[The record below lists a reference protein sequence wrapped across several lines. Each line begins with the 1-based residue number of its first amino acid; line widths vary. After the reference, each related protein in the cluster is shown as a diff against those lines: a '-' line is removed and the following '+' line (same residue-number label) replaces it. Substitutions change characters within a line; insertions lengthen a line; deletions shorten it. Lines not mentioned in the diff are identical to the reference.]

1 MKIINKIL
9 SIINLVTDYFKTKN
23 KPTYNHY
30 LLSLK
35 PPNNTCIPLGN
46 IKNLEK
52 DILGLTILL
61 GKFYKK
67 LDQKHVVKNQELYLF
82 KEVKKLDELKI
93 DEVYCILVR
102 YSRSNTI
109 HLHYLH
115 QIDTIINNKMYIK
128 YKGKIFL
135 IEFDKIWKLLFIDKK
150 YKYKYEE

>member
-9 SIINLVTDYFKTKN
+9 SIINSVTNYFKTKN

-30 LLSLK
+30 LYLLS
-35 PPNNTCIPLGN
+35 PPKSDNTCIPLGN

-61 GKFYKK
+61 RGFYKK
-67 LDQKHVVKNQELYLF
+67 LNQKHVRKQELYLF

-93 DEVYCILVR
+93 GEINCILVR
-102 YSRSNTI
+102 LSKNNTI

-115 QIDTIINNKMYIK
+115 QIDTITNNKIYIIH
-128 YKGKIFL
+128 KGKIL
-135 IEFDKIWKLLFIDKK
+135 LKEFDKIWKLLFIDKK
-150 YKYKYEE
+150 YKYEE

>member
-9 SIINLVTDYFKTKN
+9 SIINSVTNYFKIKN

-35 PPNNTCIPLGN
+35 PNNTCIPIEN

-52 DILGLTILL
+52 DVLGLTILL
-61 GKFYKK
+61 GRFYKK
-67 LDQKHVVKNQELYLF
+67 LDQKHVRRKQGLYLF

-93 DEVYCILVR
+93 DEVGCILVR
-102 YSRSNTI
+102 SKKSNTI

-128 YKGKIFL
+128 HKGKIFL
-135 IEFDKIWKLLFIDKK
+135 IEFDKIWKLLGKK

>member
-9 SIINLVTDYFKTKN
+9 SIINLVTNYFKTKN

-52 DILGLTILL
+52 DVLGLTILL
-61 GKFYKK
+61 RRFYKK
-67 LDQKHVVKNQELYLF
+67 LDQKHVRKQELFLF
-82 KEVKKLDELKI
+82 KEVKKLNELKNDKI
-93 DEVYCILVR
+93 DCILVR
-102 YSRSNTI
+102 SKKSNTI
-109 HLHYLH
+109 HLHYLY

-128 YKGKIFL
+128 HKNKIL
-135 IEFDKIWKLLFIDKK
+135 LEKFDKIYKLF
-150 YKYKYEE
+150 YVNRKYKYEE

>member
-9 SIINLVTDYFKTKN
+9 SIINLVTNYFKTKN

-61 GKFYKK
+61 RRFYKK
-67 LDQKHVVKNQELYLF
+67 LDQKHVRKQELFLF
-82 KEVKKLDELKI
+82 KEVKKLNELKNDKI
-93 DEVYCILVR
+93 DDCILVR
-102 YSRSNTI
+102 SKKSNTI

-128 YKGKIFL
+128 HKGKIFL
-135 IEFDKIWKLLFIDKK
+135 IEFDKIWKLLFIDR
-150 YKYKYEE
+150 KYKYEE